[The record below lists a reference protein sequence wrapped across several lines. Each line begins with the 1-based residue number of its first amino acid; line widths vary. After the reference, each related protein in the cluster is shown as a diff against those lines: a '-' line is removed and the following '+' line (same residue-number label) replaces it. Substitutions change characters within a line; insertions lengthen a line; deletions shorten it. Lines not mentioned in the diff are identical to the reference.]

1 MKGGENMTKKITI
14 SVPLDKE
21 VLDELTTLQSKYAV
35 FSRSQLLRDLIEK
48 GLKVLEKQKA
58 KQK

>member
-1 MKGGENMTKKITI
+1 MTKKITI